1 MSGIEGHNGY
11 YLKKTGER
19 VNELLSRQFIV
30 PTLREI
36 PTETTLTWEDGEYV
50 VEFRVGEMCRVY
62 TSKGYKLYKL
72 INIAN
77 NVAEW
82 QEDNTGGVEIVTD
95 KEYETLKANGDIVP
109 NFIYLVTKNNRA
121 EKLYI
126 GTILI
131 AKRDETTDTG
141 FAYTFPIIF

>member
-11 YLKKTGER
+11 YLKKTGDR

-30 PTLREI
+30 PTLSYI
-36 PTETTLTWEDGEYV
+36 PTEDTLSWQDGEYV
-50 VEFRVGEMCRVY
+50 VRFRIGEMCRVL
-62 TSKGYKLYKL
+62 TDKGYKLYKL
-72 INIAN
+72 LGLADNK
-77 NVAEW
+77 AEW

-95 KEYETLKANGDIVP
+95 KEYEELKENGAIVP

-131 AKRDETTDTG
+131 AKRDESADTG